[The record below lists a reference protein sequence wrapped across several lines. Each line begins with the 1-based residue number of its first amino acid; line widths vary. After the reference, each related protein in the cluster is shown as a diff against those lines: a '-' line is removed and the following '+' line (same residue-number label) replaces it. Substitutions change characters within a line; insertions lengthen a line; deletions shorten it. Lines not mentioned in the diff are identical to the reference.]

1 VVHIT
6 TALYPGGGASFGL
19 QIRNGT
25 GPRTEKFIK
34 EKEYLISQQMK
45 RFCTGLFILLKIFF
59 YGSIVCMKQSQLFT
73 KTRKEAP
80 ADETSKNAQLLIKA
94 GFINKEL
101 AGVYSYLPLGL
112 RVIQKIKNIVNDEMN
127 KLGSSEILMST
138 IQGKEIWEVT
148 NRWDDK
154 QVDVWFKSQLKSG
167 NEIGFGWSHEEPITN
182 MMKGHI
188 NSYNDLPRFVHQF
201 QNKLRNEVR
210 AKSGIMRCRE
220 FIMKDMYSYCATEKD
235 HMDFYNKTTEAYLN
249 VYKKVGLGDI
259 TFVTS
264 ASGGVF
270 TDKFSH
276 EFQTICDAGE
286 DIIYVSKDNKV
297 ALNEEIFNDETLSKM
312 GYKKEDFEAKK
323 AAEVGNIFTF
333 GTRKCEEL
341 GLFFHDK
348 DGVKQPVY
356 LGSYGI
362 GVTRLVGVL
371 AEVFADEKGLVWPK
385 EVSPFQVHLV
395 RLGTGEGTVKY
406 ADDLYKKLTENNIE
420 VLYDDRDLRPGEKFA
435 DSDLIGIPVRFVVS
449 DKTVEQN
456 KIEVKYR
463 TKTDAE
469 MMSEDEALSILK

>member
-1 VVHIT
+1 
-6 TALYPGGGASFGL
+6 
-19 QIRNGT
+19 
-25 GPRTEKFIK
+25 
-34 EKEYLISQQMK
+34 
-45 RFCTGLFILLKIFF
+45 
-59 YGSIVCMKQSQLFT
+59 MKQSQLFT

-94 GFINKEL
+94 GFIHKEL

-112 RVIQKIKNIVNDEMN
+112 KVIQKIKNIVNDEMN

-138 IQGKEIWEVT
+138 IQNKEIWELT

-154 QVDVWFKSQLKSG
+154 QVDVWFKSELKNG
-167 NEIGFGWSHEEPITN
+167 NDIGFGWSHEEPITN
-182 MMKGHI
+182 MMKSHI

-220 FIMKDMYSYCATEKD
+220 FIMKDMYSYCATEED

-297 ALNEEIFNDETLSKM
+297 ALNEEIFNDETLTKM
-312 GYKKEDFEAKK
+312 GYNKEDFEAKK

-333 GTRKCEEL
+333 GTKKCEEL

-348 DGVKQPVY
+348 EGVKQPVY

-385 EVSPFQVHLV
+385 EVAPFHVHLV
-395 RLGTGEGTVKY
+395 RLGVNEKTVEY
-406 ADDLYKKLTENNIE
+406 ADKLYASLQKANIE

-449 DKTVEQN
+449 DKTVEQD
-456 KIEVKYR
+456 KVEVKYR
-463 TKTDAE
+463 TKAESE
-469 MMSEDEALSILK
+469 MMSVEDALNALQ